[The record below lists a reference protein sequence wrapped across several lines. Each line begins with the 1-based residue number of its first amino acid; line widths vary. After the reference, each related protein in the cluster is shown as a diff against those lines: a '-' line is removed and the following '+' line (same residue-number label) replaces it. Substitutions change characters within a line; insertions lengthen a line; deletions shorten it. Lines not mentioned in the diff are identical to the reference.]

1 MPIKVVLL
9 DDESHVTELLTQ
21 YCNSIEAIELKA
33 CFSNPADALHY
44 INTHDI
50 DLLVSDINMP
60 LISGLDVVKSLTKQI
75 KVIFI
80 TAHSEYAVDAYEVDV
95 VDYIVKPV
103 LLPRFVKAIGKVQQA
118 LNAQTPTQNTVNQPR
133 YIFVKDSGIKK
144 RILLDDILYLHAQ
157 GDYTEIFLNSGK
169 LFLLG
174 NLSSFEQ
181 SLPSQE
187 FIRIHRSIIVNIAKV
202 DAIDKDHLMIGNIDL
217 TIGKTYRSTIEA
229 MF

>member
-1 MPIKVVLL
+1 MKVVLL

-21 YCNSIEAIELKA
+21 YCKSIEAIELEA
-33 CFSNPADALHY
+33 CFSNSAEALHY
-44 INTHDI
+44 INTHNV

-60 LISGLDVVKSLTKQI
+60 LISGLDVVKSLNKQI

-103 LLPRFVKAIGKVQQA
+103 MLPRFVKAISKVQQVLA
-118 LNAQTPTQNTVNQPR
+118 ARVTPQNKSPLPR
-133 YIFVKDSGIKK
+133 YIFVKDSGVKK

-157 GDYTEIFLNSGK
+157 GDYTEIVLSTAK
-169 LFLLG
+169 LLLLG

-181 SLPSQE
+181 SLPTHE
-187 FIRIHRSIIVNIAKV
+187 FIRIHRSFIVNIAKV

-217 TIGKTYRSTIEA
+217 TIGKTYRAKIDD

>member
-217 TIGKTYRSTIEA
+217 TIGKTYRSAIET